1 MEIAG
6 YLASALIGLSLGMI
20 GGGGSILTVPV
31 LVYLFSQPAS
41 SATTDSLLVVGL
53 TALVGSY
60 AYWKQGLVDI
70 RTAIAFGIPSVIS
83 VIITKMAITPAIPD
97 PMLRWGGFV
106 LTKDKGLLVLFAI
119 LMVLAATSMLRPKKE
134 IEPGTATPASDP
146 NPNPMKVA
154 LAGVGVGF
162 VTGLVGAGGG
172 FLLVPAL
179 VVLMR
184 LPMKTAVGT
193 SLLLIGVNA
202 TIGFTSALVRE
213 PHREWGLIAAITGI
227 AMIGLLIGSRLSRHV
242 SAAKL
247 KLGFGVFVLV
257 FGSFVILK
265 ELLLA

>member
-20 GGGGSILTVPV
+20 GGGGSILAVPV
-31 LVYLFSQPAS
+31 LVYLFHQPAS

-53 TALVGSY
+53 TALVGSI
-60 AYWKQGLVDI
+60 AYWRQGLVDL
-70 RTAIAFGIPSVIS
+70 RTAVAFGIPSVIS
-83 VIITKMAITPAIPD
+83 VIITKTAITPAIPD
-97 PMLRWGGFV
+97 PMLRIGG
-106 LTKDKGLLVLFAI
+106 LELNKDKGLLVLFAI
-119 LMVLAATSMLRPKKE
+119 LMVLAATSMLKPQNE
-134 IEPGTATPASDP
+134 IGVDEGESASLP
-146 NPNPMKVA
+146 IPWKIA
-154 LAGVGVGF
+154 LAGAVVGF

-184 LPMKTAVGT
+184 LPMKSAVGT
-193 SLLLIGVNA
+193 SLFLIGVNA
-202 TIGFTSALVRE
+202 TIGFTSALIRE
-213 PHREWGLIAAITGI
+213 PQREWGLIATIT
-227 AMIGLLIGSRLSRHV
+227 ALALVGLVVGSRLSRHI

-247 KLGFGVFVLV
+247 KVGFGVFVLV

>member
-1 MEIAG
+1 MEFAG

-31 LVYLFSQPAS
+31 LVYLFHQPAS

-53 TALVGSY
+53 TALVGSF
-60 AYWKQGLVDI
+60 AYWKQGLVDM
-70 RTAIAFGIPSVIS
+70 RTAIAFGIPSLIS
-83 VIITKMAITPAIPD
+83 VIVTKMVITPAIPD
-97 PMLRWGGFV
+97 PMLRIGSFV

-119 LMVLAATSMLRPKKE
+119 LMVLAATSMLKPKKE
-134 IEPGTATPASDP
+134 IGPDEAGLASP
-146 NPNPMKVA
+146 SPVPWKVA
-154 LAGVGVGF
+154 LAGAGVGF

-213 PHREWGLIAAITGI
+213 PQREWGLIATITAI
-227 AMIGLLIGSRLSRHV
+227 ALIGLLIGSRLSRHV

-247 KLGFGVFVLV
+247 KVGFGVFVLV